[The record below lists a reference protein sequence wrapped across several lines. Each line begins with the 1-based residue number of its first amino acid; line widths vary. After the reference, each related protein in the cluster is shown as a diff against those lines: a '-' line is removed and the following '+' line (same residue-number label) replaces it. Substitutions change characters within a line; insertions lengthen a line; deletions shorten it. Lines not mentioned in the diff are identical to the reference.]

1 MAKWNK
7 TVVLALLPIPLMHK
21 TSGDASRSQKDDGD
35 RAAVVA
41 VENDWLSH
49 LSGR

>member
-1 MAKWNK
+1 MTKRNK
-7 TVVLALLPIPLMHK
+7 TVLLALLIPLMHK
-21 TSGDASRSQKDDGD
+21 TSGDASRSQKDDED

-41 VENDWLSH
+41 MENDWLSH

>member
-1 MAKWNK
+1 MAKRNK
-7 TVVLALLPIPLMHK
+7 TVVLALLLIPLHK
-21 TSGDASRSQKDDGD
+21 TSGDRSRSQKDDGD

-41 VENDWLSH
+41 MENDWLSP